1 MMDRNQHHH
10 LWSLYQGTYFKGL
23 NRELLGDS
31 FVIITA
37 NNPHGALQDC
47 QSNIE
52 LNLLLQAKIKQ
63 LELSYIPVL
72 AGNFDFSYAEESFVV
87 NCSLKQGV
95 SLAVAFN
102 QNAIFSI
109 EHDELSLIPCLLSGV
124 EQTGLGSFIE
134 RLR

>member
-1 MMDRNQHHH
+1 MGRNQSHH
-10 LWSLYQGTYFKGL
+10 LWYLYQGTYFKGV

-37 NNPHGALQDC
+37 NNPHGALLES

-52 LNLLLQAKIKQ
+52 LNLLLQAKLKQ
-63 LELSYIPVL
+63 LGLSYLRVL
-72 AGNFDFSYAEESFVV
+72 AGNFDFSHAEESLVV

-95 SLAVAFN
+95 SLATMFN

-109 EHDELSLIPCLLSGV
+109 ERDELSLVPCLLSGV
-124 EQTGLGSFIE
+124 EQTVVGSFIE